1 MKNLTSYFFPALLII
16 LGGVLLIVGAMQG
29 QNSWVMLGSGLA
41 LMTGVISLLLQMG
54 TITRKTGMVLGVVFG
69 LMAVGLTYRNYRSV
83 KEVLEFTEMKKVN
96 DSKIIQALKDIRT
109 AQIGYR
115 QANGVFTGNIEV
127 LRGFVTS
134 GQIPMVRSVGQVP
147 DTLTEIEALELK
159 LIVRDTLMAPALDS
173 LFRSARAQEGRVY
186 PFDPS
191 TFGMSPVS
199 KKPFLLK
206 AGSIS
211 SSNRNVPVFIAKDPT
226 PLVEGDTLMV
236 GNMEK
241 PSTAGNWSGE

>member
-1 MKNLTSYFFPALLII
+1 MAYEDLDVGGARSITDAISEIQKAQSEITQLKADKRELVEALPDGFVPMSISSALPLRIEADVI
-16 LGGVLLIVGAMQG
+16 VAACEALSSGKVQRLRFGVTNETA
-29 QNSWVMLGSGLA
+29 WAAGLPC
-41 LMTGVISLLLQMG
+41 G
-54 TITRKTGMVLGVVFG
+54 
-69 LMAVGLTYRNYRSV
+69 
-83 KEVLEFTEMKKVN
+83 
-96 DSKIIQALKDIRT
+96 
-109 AQIGYR
+109 
-115 QANGVFTGNIEV
+115 GNIEV

-173 LFRSARAQEGRVY
+173 LFRTARAQEGRVY

-226 PLVEGDTLMV
+226 PLVVGDTLMV